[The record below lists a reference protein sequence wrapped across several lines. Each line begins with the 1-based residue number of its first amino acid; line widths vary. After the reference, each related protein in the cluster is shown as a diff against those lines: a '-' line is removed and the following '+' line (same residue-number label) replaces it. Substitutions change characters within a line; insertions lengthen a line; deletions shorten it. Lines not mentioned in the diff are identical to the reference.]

1 MIEDTEYI
9 RDFLVLHYNGTERN
23 DSPFWDYCRTMAV
36 PERLAEKMRVYHNS
50 GRAFREH
57 DELFNDTSWHAV
69 MNGQL
74 PKPRSYDPVADV
86 LSLEETKRRLEEIRT
101 VVRNS
106 VDYMPLHRDFI
117 SRNCA
122 A

>member
-9 RDFLVLHYNGTERN
+9 RDFLVLHYKGTERN
-23 DSPFWDYCRTMAV
+23 DSPFWDYCRTMDI
-36 PERLAEKMRVYHNS
+36 PERLAEKIRVYRDT
-50 GRAFREH
+50 GRAFREN

-74 PKPRSYDPVADV
+74 PRPQGYDPVAEV
-86 LSLEETKRRLEEIRT
+86 LSLEDTRRRLEEIRT

-106 VDYMPLHRDFI
+106 ADYMPSHREFI
-117 SRNCA
+117 AGHCA